1 MFLMKQFVNRRKELE
16 TLRKE
21 YSRKEASFMV
31 IYGRRRVGKTALI
44 KEFCKDKRSIMF
56 LATEENETENRNA
69 FKDAVAEALDHT
81 LLREA
86 QVTRWETIFDS
97 VAGECD
103 KAKDR
108 LILVMD
114 EFQYLGKAN
123 PAFPSI
129 LMKIWDEKL
138 KDKNIMLILC
148 GSLINMMT
156 SQVLNY
162 DSPLYGRRTAQI
174 RLQQIA
180 FEHYK
185 EFMPEESQD
194 SQILHYAVTGG
205 VPKYIELFEHTEDIY
220 EGIRDNILSDTSF
233 LYEEPT
239 FLLQKEVTEIGS
251 YFTILKTIA
260 AGNHKLGKIAG
271 VMEVKQTSL
280 VKYLKILIELD
291 LLEREVPVTEEN
303 PEKSKKGLYF
313 IKDNF
318 IKFWFQFI
326 YPNKGLLEAGREE
339 YVFQKIKHNF
349 IDNHVSYVYENICR
363 EKMWTQPE
371 FSNISFNRVGRFWG
385 NQDVEIDIVAYDSF
399 GKEIIFGE
407 CKYSV
412 NPKDVDILYNLEQK
426 SVYVDWKKNDRK
438 EYYCIYSRS
447 GFTKELMELARKR
460 GNVVLLS

>member
-1 MFLMKQFVNRRKELE
+1 MEKFIDRKKELE

-21 YSRKEASFMV
+21 YNRKEASFVV

-69 FKDAVAEALDHT
+69 FKDTVAEALDNT
-81 LLREA
+81 LLSEA
-86 QVTRWETIFDS
+86 QITRWETVFDII
-97 VAGECD
+97 AGECD
-103 KAKDR
+103 KAKER
-108 LILVMD
+108 LILVLD

-123 PAFPSI
+123 AAFPSI

-138 KDKNIMLILC
+138 KSRNIMLILC

-174 RLQQIA
+174 KLQQIT

-185 EFMPEESQD
+185 EFMPQESQD
-194 SQILHYAVTGG
+194 SLILHFAVTGG
-205 VPKYIELFEHTEDIY
+205 VPMYIELFEQTEDIY
-220 EGIRDNILSDTSF
+220 EGIRENILSDTSF

-260 AGNHKLGKIAG
+260 AGNHKLGKIAS

-318 IKFWFQFI
+318 IKFWFQFV
-326 YPNKGLLEAGREE
+326 YPNKGMLEAGREE
-339 YVFQKIKHNF
+339 YVFQKIKRNF

-371 FSNISFNRVGRFWG
+371 FSHISFNRVGRFWG
-385 NQDVEIDIVAYDSF
+385 NKDVEIDIVAYDSF

-438 EYYCIYSRS
+438 AYYCIYSRS
-447 GFTKELMELARKR
+447 GFTKELVELAKKR
-460 GNVVLLS
+460 ENVILLS

>member
-1 MFLMKQFVNRRKELE
+1 MSKFINRRKELE

-21 YSRKEASFMV
+21 YNRKEASFVV
-31 IYGRRRVGKTALI
+31 IYGRRRVGKTSLI
-44 KEFCKDKRSIMF
+44 KEFCKDKRKIMF
-56 LATEENETENRNA
+56 LATEESENENRTA
-69 FKDAVAEALDHT
+69 FKETVAEALDDS

-86 QVTRWETIFDS
+86 QINRWETIFERI
-97 VAGECD
+97 AKECESS
-103 KAKDR
+103 KNR
-108 LILVMD
+108 MILVMD

-138 KDKNIMLILC
+138 KEQNIMLILC
-148 GSLINMMT
+148 GSLIHMMT

-174 RLQQIA
+174 KLQQIG

-185 EFMPEESQD
+185 EFMPEESED

-205 VPKYIELFEHTEDIY
+205 VPKYIELFQQTEDIY
-220 EGIRDNILSDTSF
+220 EGIKDNILSDTSF

-251 YFTILKTIA
+251 YFTLLKTIA
-260 AGNHKLGKIAG
+260 AGNHKLGKMAA
-271 VMEVKQTSL
+271 VMEVKQTNLS
-280 VKYLKILIELD
+280 KYLKTLMELD
-291 LLEREVPVTEEN
+291 LVEREVPITEEN
-303 PEKSKKGLYF
+303 PEKSKKGLYI

-318 IKFWFQFI
+318 IKFWFQFV

-339 YVFQKIKHNF
+339 FVYEKIKKNF

-363 EKMWTQPE
+363 EKLWSEQKL
-371 FSNISFNRVGRFWG
+371 SHISFNRVGRFWG

-399 GKEIIFGE
+399 GNDMILGE

-412 NPKDVDILYNLEQK
+412 NPKGVDVLYSLEQK
-426 SVYVDWKKNDRK
+426 SIYVDWKKDNRK
-438 EYYCIYSRS
+438 EYYCIFSRS
-447 GFTKELMELARKR
+447 GFTKELLELAQKR
-460 GNVVLLS
+460 ENVILLS

>member
-1 MFLMKQFVNRRKELE
+1 MSRFINRKKELE

-21 YSRKEASFMV
+21 YNRKEASFVV
-31 IYGRRRVGKTALI
+31 IYGRRRVGKTSLI
-44 KEFCKDKRSIMF
+44 KEFCKDKRKVMF
-56 LATEENETENRNA
+56 LATEENESENRNT
-69 FKDAVAEALDHT
+69 FKEAVAEALDNP

-86 QVTRWETIFDS
+86 RITRWEPIFDTIS
-97 VAGECD
+97 RECEES
-103 KAKDR
+103 KDR
-108 LILVMD
+108 LILVID

-148 GSLINMMT
+148 GSLIHMMT
-156 SQVLNY
+156 SQVLSY

-174 RLQQIA
+174 KLQQIG

-185 EFMPEESQD
+185 EFIPEESED

-205 VPKYIELFEHTEDIY
+205 VPKYIELFQQAENIY

-251 YFTILKTIA
+251 YFTLLKTIA
-260 AGNHKLGKIAG
+260 AGNHKLAKIAA

-280 VKYLKILIELD
+280 SKYLKTLMELD
-291 LLEREVPVTEEN
+291 LVEREVPITEEN
-303 PEKSKKGLYF
+303 PEKSKKGLYI

-318 IKFWFQFI
+318 IKFWFQFV

-339 YVFQKIKHNF
+339 FVFQKIQQNF

-363 EKMWTQPE
+363 EKMWSQPE
-371 FSNISFNRVGRFWG
+371 FEHISFNRVGRFWG

-399 GKEIIFGE
+399 GIDIIFGE
-407 CKYSV
+407 CKYSI
-412 NPKDVDILYNLEQK
+412 NPKGVDVLYNLEQK
-426 SVYVDWKKNDRK
+426 CAYVDWKKDTRK

-447 GFTKELMELARKR
+447 GFTKELQELAQKR
-460 GNVVLLS
+460 ENIMLLS

>member
-1 MFLMKQFVNRRKELE
+1 
-16 TLRKE
+16 
-21 YSRKEASFMV
+21 
-31 IYGRRRVGKTALI
+31 
-44 KEFCKDKRSIMF
+44 
-56 LATEENETENRNA
+56 
-69 FKDAVAEALDHT
+69 
-81 LLREA
+81 
-86 QVTRWETIFDS
+86 
-97 VAGECD
+97 
-103 KAKDR
+103 
-108 LILVMD
+108 
-114 EFQYLGKAN
+114 
-123 PAFPSI
+123 
-129 LMKIWDEKL
+129 MKIWDEKL

-174 RLQQIA
+174 KLQQIA

-185 EFMPEESQD
+185 EFMPEMSQD

-291 LLEREVPVTEEN
+291 LLEREIPVTEEN
-303 PEKSKKGLYF
+303 PEKSRKGLYF

-339 YVFQKIKHNF
+339 YVFQKIRHNF

-363 EKMWTQPE
+363 EKMWMQPE

>member
-21 YSRKEASFMV
+21 YSRKEASFVV

-97 VAGECD
+97 IADQCD
-103 KAKDR
+103 QAKDR

-174 RLQQIA
+174 KLQQIA

-185 EFMPEESQD
+185 EFMPEMSQD

-363 EKMWTQPE
+363 EKMWTQTE

-447 GFTKELMELARKR
+447 GFTKELMELAGKR

>member
-21 YSRKEASFMV
+21 YSRKEASFVV

-97 VAGECD
+97 IADQCD
-103 KAKDR
+103 QAKDR

-174 RLQQIA
+174 KLQQIA

-185 EFMPEESQD
+185 EFMPEMSQD

-363 EKMWTQPE
+363 EKMWTQTE

-412 NPKDVDILYNLEQK
+412 NPKDVDLLYNLEQK

-447 GFTKELMELARKR
+447 GFTKELMELAGKR

>member
-1 MFLMKQFVNRRKELE
+1 MKQFVNRRKELE

-21 YSRKEASFMV
+21 YSRKEASFVV

-97 VAGECD
+97 IADQCD
-103 KAKDR
+103 QAKDR

-174 RLQQIA
+174 KLQQIA

-185 EFMPEESQD
+185 EFMPV
-194 SQILHYAVTGG
+194 I
-205 VPKYIELFEHTEDIY
+205 I
-220 EGIRDNILSDTSF
+220 
-233 LYEEPT
+233 
-239 FLLQKEVTEIGS
+239 
-251 YFTILKTIA
+251 
-260 AGNHKLGKIAG
+260 
-271 VMEVKQTSL
+271 SL
-280 VKYLKILIELD
+280 
-291 LLEREVPVTEEN
+291 
-303 PEKSKKGLYF
+303 EK
-313 IKDNF
+313 
-318 IKFWFQFI
+318 
-326 YPNKGLLEAGREE
+326 
-339 YVFQKIKHNF
+339 
-349 IDNHVSYVYENICR
+349 
-363 EKMWTQPE
+363 
-371 FSNISFNRVGRFWG
+371 
-385 NQDVEIDIVAYDSF
+385 
-399 GKEIIFGE
+399 
-407 CKYSV
+407 
-412 NPKDVDILYNLEQK
+412 
-426 SVYVDWKKNDRK
+426 
-438 EYYCIYSRS
+438 
-447 GFTKELMELARKR
+447 
-460 GNVVLLS
+460 

>member
-21 YSRKEASFMV
+21 YSRKEASFVV

-44 KEFCKDKRSIMF
+44 KEFCKDKRNIMF

-69 FKDAVAEALDHT
+69 FKEAVAEAFDHT

-86 QVTRWETIFDS
+86 RVTRWETIFDS
-97 VAGECD
+97 IADQCG

-174 RLQQIA
+174 KLQQIA

-185 EFMPEESQD
+185 EFMPEMSED

-239 FLLQKEVTEIGS
+239 FLLQKEVTEIRMLRS
-251 YFTILKTIA
+251 
-260 AGNHKLGKIAG
+260 
-271 VMEVKQTSL
+271 
-280 VKYLKILIELD
+280 
-291 LLEREVPVTEEN
+291 
-303 PEKSKKGLYF
+303 
-313 IKDNF
+313 
-318 IKFWFQFI
+318 
-326 YPNKGLLEAGREE
+326 
-339 YVFQKIKHNF
+339 
-349 IDNHVSYVYENICR
+349 
-363 EKMWTQPE
+363 
-371 FSNISFNRVGRFWG
+371 IS
-385 NQDVEIDIVAYDSF
+385 
-399 GKEIIFGE
+399 
-407 CKYSV
+407 
-412 NPKDVDILYNLEQK
+412 
-426 SVYVDWKKNDRK
+426 
-438 EYYCIYSRS
+438 
-447 GFTKELMELARKR
+447 
-460 GNVVLLS
+460 

>member
-1 MFLMKQFVNRRKELE
+1 
-16 TLRKE
+16 
-21 YSRKEASFMV
+21 
-31 IYGRRRVGKTALI
+31 
-44 KEFCKDKRSIMF
+44 MF

-97 VAGECD
+97 IADQCD
-103 KAKDR
+103 QAKDR

-174 RLQQIA
+174 KLQQIA

-185 EFMPEESQD
+185 EFMPEMSQD

-271 VMEVKQTSL
+271 VMEAKQTSL
-280 VKYLKILIELD
+280 VKYLKVLIELD

-363 EKMWTQPE
+363 EKMWTQTE

-447 GFTKELMELARKR
+447 GFTKELMELAGKR